1 MKLSI
6 SNTIDELLAF
16 TAGRLYTAQGELF
29 EETDSGYWCS
39 DDYTFP
45 TIVQLVQY
53 KGPLFCEQ
61 PPVVGNQAAY
71 SDVINLPDGSV
82 VQDASGVPWMVLN
95 NNIFSSGEIFTILF
109 INHKESTQ

>member
-1 MKLSI
+1 MKLST

-16 TAGRLYTAQGELF
+16 TAQRLYTAQGELF

-71 SDVINLPDGSV
+71 
-82 VQDASGVPWMVLN
+82 
-95 NNIFSSGEIFTILF
+95 
-109 INHKESTQ
+109 